1 MDLGALWDGT
11 GAAIVL
17 GGTMLATVLGSGW
30 HELRA
35 SLVAVARLFSPRFDY
50 RMVRSEIAGCVED
63 MRHDGVL
70 RGQSC
75 RTSDDEIARVTAA
88 LVHARSLQALLAEHE
103 RCREERVEQHQ
114 AAARPI
120 WLAAE
125 LAPVFGMAG
134 TLFALTQMRMGDAA
148 QVALVSSIAL
158 AILTTLYGLLLANLL
173 LAPLARLIERR
184 HRSEE
189 AERQRLIDW
198 LAAQLSDS
206 CPPARRAAT
215 VELAA

>member
-1 MDLGALWDGT
+1 MDFTALLDAT
-11 GAAIVL
+11 GAGIVL
-17 GGTMLATVLGSGW
+17 GGTLLATVLGSGW

-35 SLVAVARLFSPRFDY
+35 SLVAVARLFAPRFDF

-88 LVHARSLQALLAEHE
+88 LVHARSLEALLAEHQ
-103 RCREERVEQHQ
+103 RCRAERIEHHQ
-114 AAARPI
+114 AALRPI

-125 LAPVFGMAG
+125 LAPVLGMVG

-148 QVALVSSIAL
+148 QTALVSSVAM
-158 AILTTLYGLLLANLL
+158 AILTTLYGLLMANLL
-173 LAPLARLIERR
+173 LSPLARLIERR

-198 LAAQLSDS
+198 LAGQLSDS
-206 CPPARRAAT
+206 CPPARAGARLERAA
-215 VELAA
+215 